1 MLANAPALSP
11 SFPEACL
18 KKKFV
23 ESDRR
28 VMELSKQGGE
38 ESIGLA
44 ERLEAAPEQWLIGD
58 WLADSRLDELRRGD
72 EIVKIEPRNMRLLTA
87 LAQRPGEVLTVD
99 ALLTEVWADL
109 VVTQSSVYQAV
120 SQLRQVLGDEA
131 SRPRYIATVP
141 RKGYRLVA
149 VVQPVRVP
157 RAPVPVEPPP
167 APATVPAPIP
177 MPVLVS
183 APEPDPISATA
194 APPVPNAEPAP
205 TLATGPRRRAWLVGG
220 GAVALAG
227 AGGLAAWWQ
236 LAGRVL
242 PENVRLAVLPFQDTS
257 AHKLEQPLADGLAE
271 QVILALASHRQVRVL
286 SRATSF
292 QFNSPDAL
300 LPLAEQHFV
309 THVLAGEL
317 TRGQSRLSL
326 NLRLHGLPRQRLLW
340 REALEVELADLSR
353 LALNVANQALDALGA
368 APVSGPVL
376 PAAPADAYELYLTGL
391 QHQRSAQLPGI
402 LKAREYFQRA
412 IDRDPGFAPA
422 YVGQAATWIAQF
434 HYGGGLG
441 LRDMDARAQPLI
453 DRALTLAPELPLA
466 QGLQGHLKANLSL
479 HDEARRWLDP
489 ALQRSPNDVT
499 LLTWTAKNEMDDG
512 HPAAAG
518 PLLRRAAELSP
529 LAVQVQHLAGLA
541 ALYAGRYDEAQAH
554 YRRAL
559 VLAPQHA
566 NGHWGLGLV
575 GYARGQ
581 LAEAVQGYR
590 KALVVDPRR
599 DALWLQLGWLYLD
612 LGMADEA
619 RHAFAQSQAQAAH
632 PAETQLAGARLQLDD
647 AAALSRTL
655 EALQLPASGG
665 HELVIDAALLWI
677 CLGDRQ
683 RARRLLEPAVGLMLA
698 DPLPAWGNWDAFQ
711 GRLVLIDAAA
721 VYLALGEPARA
732 EPLLAQAEAFLKR
745 YRQQGNVWHT
755 EPFLRA
761 RIEALRQRP
770 QAAVA
775 ALEEA
780 VGLGWRRSWWLAHDP
795 ALASVRELP
804 RVAAL
809 HAQVQQRVQADR
821 RALAL

>member
-1 MLANAPALSP
+1 
-11 SFPEACL
+11 
-18 KKKFV
+18 
-23 ESDRR
+23 
-28 VMELSKQGGE
+28 MEPFKQGGE
-38 ESIGLA
+38 ESVGLR
-44 ERLEAAPEQWLIGD
+44 EGLDTPPQQWLIGD

-87 LAQRPGEVLTVD
+87 LAQCPGEVLTVD

-120 SQLRQVLGDEA
+120 SQLRQVLGDDA

-157 RAPVPVEPPP
+157 RAPVPVESPP
-167 APATVPAPIP
+167 APAPAPVLEPAPVPAP
-177 MPVLVS
+177 S
-183 APEPDPISATA
+183 APAAPNSTA
-194 APPVPNAEPAP
+194 APAPVP
-205 TLATGPRRRAWLVGG
+205 GPRRRAWLVGG
-220 GAVALAG
+220 GAVALAA
-227 AGGLAAWWQ
+227 AGGWAAWWQ

-271 QVILALASHRQVRVL
+271 QVIGALASHAQVRVL

-292 QFNSPDAL
+292 QFSSPDAL

-317 TRGQSRLSL
+317 TRSQSRLSL
-326 NLRLHGLPRQRLLW
+326 SLRLHGVPRQRLLW
-340 REALEVELADLSR
+340 HEALEVELADLSR

-376 PAAPADAYELYLTGL
+376 PAAPADAYELYLSGL
-391 QHQRSAQLPGI
+391 QHQRGAQMPGI

-412 IDRDPGFAPA
+412 IERDPGFAPA
-422 YVGQAATWIAQF
+422 YVGQAATWIAEF
-434 HYGGGLG
+434 HYGGGLS

-453 DRALTLAPELPLA
+453 DRALKLAPELPLA

-479 HDEARRWLDP
+479 HDEARRWLEP

-512 HPAAAG
+512 RPTAAG
-518 PLLRRAAELSP
+518 PLLQRAADLSP

-554 YRRAL
+554 YRRAM

-566 NGHWGLGLV
+566 NGPWGLGLL

-581 LAEAVQGYR
+581 LADAVSGYR

-612 LGMADEA
+612 LGLPDEA
-619 RHAFAQSQAQAAH
+619 RHAFAQAQAQAAH
-632 PAETQLAGARLQLDD
+632 PAEAQLAAARLQLGDEATLRRNL
-647 AAALSRTL
+647 AAQ
-655 EALQLPASGG
+655 QLPASGMRDL
-665 HELVIDAALLWI
+665 EIDAALLWVR
-677 CLGDRQ
+677 LGDLP

-698 DPLPAWGNWDAFQ
+698 DPVPAWGNWDAFQ

-721 VYLALGEPARA
+721 VYLGLSEPARA

-755 EPFLRA
+755 EPYLRA

-780 VGLGWRRSWWLAHDP
+780 VGLGWRRAWWIAHDP
-795 ALASVRELP
+795 ALATVRELP
-804 RVAAL
+804 RVVAL
-809 HAQVQQRVQADR
+809 QARVRQKLDADR
-821 RALAL
+821 RELAV

>member
-1 MLANAPALSP
+1 
-11 SFPEACL
+11 
-18 KKKFV
+18 
-23 ESDRR
+23 
-28 VMELSKQGGE
+28 MEPFKQGGE
-38 ESIGLA
+38 ESAGLP
-44 ERLEAAPEQWLIGD
+44 EGLDTPPEQWLIGD

-87 LAQRPGEVLTVD
+87 LAQCPGEVLTVD

-120 SQLRQVLGDEA
+120 SQLRQVLGDDA

-157 RAPVPVEPPP
+157 RASVPVESPP
-167 APATVPAPIP
+167 APATVLAPVPLPIP
-177 MPVLVS
+177 IPASAS
-183 APEPDPISATA
+183 APEPATVP
-194 APPVPNAEPAP
+194 APAVPPALNSPVAPVPVP
-205 TLATGPRRRAWLVGG
+205 GPRRRAWLVGG

-271 QVILALASHRQVRVL
+271 QVIGALASHRQVRVL

-292 QFNSPDAL
+292 QFSSPDAL
-300 LPLAEQHFV
+300 LPLAEQRFV

-317 TRGQSRLSL
+317 TRSQSRLSL
-326 NLRLHGLPRQRLLW
+326 NLRLHRLPRQRLLW
-340 REALEVELADLSR
+340 HEALDVELADLSR

-368 APVSGPVL
+368 VPVSAPVL
-376 PAAPADAYELYLTGL
+376 PATPADAYELYLTGL

-402 LKAREYFQRA
+402 LKAREFFQRA

-434 HYGGGLG
+434 HYGGGLA
-441 LRDMDARAQPLI
+441 LRDVDARAQPLI
-453 DRALTLAPELPLA
+453 DRALKLAPELPLA

-518 PLLRRAAELSP
+518 LALQRAAELSP

-612 LGMADEA
+612 LGLSDEA

-632 PAETQLAGARLQLDD
+632 PAETQLAGARLHLDD
-647 AAALSRTL
+647 DAALSRTL
-655 EALQLPASGG
+655 QALQLPASGG
-665 HELVIDAALLWI
+665 HDLVIDAALLWI
-677 CLGDRQ
+677 RLGDPQ

-698 DPLPAWGNWDAFQ
+698 DPLPAWGNWDAFN
-711 GRLVLIDAAA
+711 GRHVLIDAAA
-721 VYLALGEPARA
+721 VYQSLNEPARA

-745 YRQQGNVWHT
+745 YREQGNVWHT
-755 EPFLRA
+755 EPYLRA

-780 VGLGWRRSWWLAHDP
+780 VGLGWRRSWCIAHDP

-821 RALAL
+821 RALARG